1 MKKIT
6 KIIPALAFSL
16 TMSSCAVHT
25 AGVNLSGDWKVTTIN
40 GTQVPETMSEPTL
53 SFTGKRSFSGV
64 TGVNVMNGKYK
75 LSGNKLRFSDAPI
88 TRMMADPVSMQV
100 EDSYIKALQDASTVS
115 EDNGTLILK
124 DKSGKAVMTL
134 KKN

>member
-1 MKKIT
+1 MKKLT
-6 KIIPALAFSL
+6 KIIPTLAIS
-16 TMSSCAVHT
+16 MAVSSCAVHT
-25 AGVNLSGDWKVTTIN
+25 FGVNLSGDWKVTSIN
-40 GTQVPETMSEPTL
+40 GTAVPETMSEPTL

-64 TGVNVMNGKYK
+64 TGVNVMNGKFKHSGSK
-75 LSGNKLRFSDAPI
+75 LKFNDAPI

-100 EDSYIKALQDASTVS
+100 EDSYIKALQNASTVS